1 MSRSLAE
8 RPKGLTLTNKRGVG
22 YAAAQIDRRKGGFE
36 ISQKS
41 VQLNGGDTNAIGDYI
56 YINNHLEHDYLQ
68 WLKDDIDLG
77 EAQ

>member
-41 VQLNGGDTNAIGDYI
+41 VQLNGGDTHFATLARRLPFDSIETVIDPAIA
-56 YINNHLEHDYLQ
+56 LF
-68 WLKDDIDLG
+68 
-77 EAQ
+77 